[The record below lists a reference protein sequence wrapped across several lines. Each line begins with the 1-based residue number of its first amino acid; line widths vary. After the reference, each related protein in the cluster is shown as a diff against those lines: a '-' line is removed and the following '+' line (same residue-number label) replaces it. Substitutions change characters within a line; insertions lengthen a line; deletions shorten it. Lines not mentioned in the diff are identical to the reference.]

1 MNKVFP
7 TALALLVAVVLQVAI
22 APQIALFGV
31 VPNLV
36 FLVVVTLALVEG
48 PVAGSAAG
56 FVGGLLFDLLVG
68 TSVVGPWALVGTIAG
83 YLAGLLAANLFAES
97 WLLPVSVVFVAG
109 LGSEIAYGVIMAILD
124 AGTPFGTAF
133 VRLMLPGAVY
143 NTALAVLLYPVL
155 ARVLRQDRQIKSF
168 RRLA

>member
-1 MNKVFP
+1 VNRVLP
-7 TALALLVAVVLQVAI
+7 TALALLVAIILQVAL

-36 FLVVVTLALVEG
+36 FLVVVTLAFLEG

-56 FVGGLLFDLLVG
+56 FVGGLFFDLLG
-68 TSVVGPWALVGTIAG
+68 TSVVGPYALVFCLVG
-83 YLAGLLAANLFAES
+83 YVAGLLQANLFAEG
-97 WLLPVSVVFVAG
+97 WLLPVTVVFIAG
-109 LGSEIAYGVIMAILD
+109 LGAEIVYGVMMAVLD
-124 AGTPFGTAF
+124 VGLPFWWAF
-133 VRLMLPGAVY
+133 LRIMLPGAVY

-155 ARVLRQDRQIKSF
+155 TRVLRQDRSVRSF